1 VERELRRKGICV
13 RERKKGPRRRESV
26 EEDEVASTRIIT
38 DKIRLMAIQK
48 FNDF

>member
-1 VERELRRKGICV
+1 L
-13 RERKKGPRRRESV
+13 RERKKEGAEKERERLLLCLGFF